1 MTKNITSKITMN
13 NTQDDFLMQLVDL
26 YKRGTISKKNFLKQI
41 DETNK
46 APSVKQVKN
55 LQKTVRAKSTRGYNK
70 ARKVAANA
78 SQNIHKNVAEGTLV
92 IEKLNMHFDM
102 QEINALQSKIK
113 EQAKKTFDKA
123 DKLIEKLDKIYPN
136 QQVLELPKIPLNL
149 GKEKRKLGLVEGLER
164 TTQER

>member
-1 MTKNITSKITMN
+1 MK

-78 SQNIHKNVAEGTLV
+78 SQNIHKNVAEGNLV

-102 QEINALQSKIK
+102 QEIRKTQETIEAQS
-113 EQAKKTFDKA
+113 KKTFDKA
-123 DKLIEKLDKIYPN
+123 NELIEKLDKMYPN
-136 QQVLELPKIPLNL
+136 EQILELPRIKMTLS
-149 GKEKRKLGLVEGLER
+149 KEKAK
-164 TTQER
+164 

>member
-1 MTKNITSKITMN
+1 MN

-78 SQNIHKNVAEGTLV
+78 SQNIHKNVAEGNLV

-113 EQAKKTFDKA
+113 
-123 DKLIEKLDKIYPN
+123 
-136 QQVLELPKIPLNL
+136 
-149 GKEKRKLGLVEGLER
+149 
-164 TTQER
+164 